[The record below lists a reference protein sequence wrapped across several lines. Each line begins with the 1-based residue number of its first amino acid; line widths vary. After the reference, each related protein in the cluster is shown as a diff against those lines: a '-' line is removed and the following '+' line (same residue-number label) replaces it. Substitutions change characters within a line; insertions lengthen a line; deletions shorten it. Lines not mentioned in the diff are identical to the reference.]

1 MPEHRFSDSLEPL
14 LTHTNLNLPVL
25 IIPHRLLNLYNLGP
39 IKLNHSRWDHM
50 PPTIPQRS
58 HAQLN
63 PQRTDPS
70 QMRIALILLNLKLRI
85 YDIGEIPKSHG
96 DFLVCVGLGVE

>member
-1 MPEHRFSDSLEPL
+1 
-14 LTHTNLNLPVL
+14 
-25 IIPHRLLNLYNLGP
+25 
-39 IKLNHSRWDHM
+39 M

-70 QMRIALILLNLKLRI
+70 QMRISLILLNLKLRI
-85 YDIGEIPKSHG
+85 YDIGEIPKPHG
-96 DFLVCVGLGVE
+96 DLLVCVGLGVEYGGLVRQVGGVRLGEGFGLLLDRFCFFGFAAFSDTL